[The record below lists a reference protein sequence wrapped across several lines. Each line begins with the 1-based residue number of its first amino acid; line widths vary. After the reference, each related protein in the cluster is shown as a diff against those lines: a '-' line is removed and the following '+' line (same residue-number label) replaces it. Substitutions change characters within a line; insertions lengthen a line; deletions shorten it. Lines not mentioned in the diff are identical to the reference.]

1 MTYFK
6 YLNTL
11 FFSCTYIPGIKKK
24 YKWYNIIGIIIII
37 VKDILSFIESK
48 KASDI
53 SVYINSCIFEL
64 FKVKGLIIRYV
75 ISPKKK

>member
-1 MTYFK
+1 
-6 YLNTL
+6 
-11 FFSCTYIPGIKKK
+11 
-24 YKWYNIIGIIIII
+24 
-37 VKDILSFIESK
+37 KDILSFIEAK